1 MTKITCVWQLNVWQ
15 TVTLT
20 IIGWYDK
27 LYVSLTNNNFI
38 KHKITVFQNVSHENL
53 NMEKKKLTV
62 NWQKW
67 NK

>member
-38 KHKITVFQNVSHENL
+38 KHKITVFKNVSYENL

-62 NWQKW
+62 NWQK
-67 NK
+67 